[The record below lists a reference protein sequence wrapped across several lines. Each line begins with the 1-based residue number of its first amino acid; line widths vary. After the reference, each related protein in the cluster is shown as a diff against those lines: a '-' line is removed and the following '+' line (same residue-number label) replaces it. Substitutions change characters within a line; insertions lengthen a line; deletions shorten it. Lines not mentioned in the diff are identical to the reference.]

1 MSKFSISTSTWSI
14 SVETTDD
21 GGGTIVSRGL
31 HGDADYYRGVG
42 GADYEA
48 KPYEVAIDRTR
59 SRAFARSGCEHALR
73 TTTARMHATRLRMKS
88 AKSQP
93 PLSTPLSTPL
103 TTDVV

>member
-48 KPYEVAIDRTR
+48 KPYEVAIDVLE
-59 SRAFARSGCEHALR
+59 SIVLAHACSGVNIEAPEYVKGISDAVDAIVEQC
-73 TTTARMHATRLRMKS
+73 S
-88 AKSQP
+88 
-93 PLSTPLSTPL
+93 
-103 TTDVV
+103 